1 LTAGSDVSATALILN
16 EMNRQTLSKVLDL
29 YGIVFKDISN
39 EEIYGAPSRA
49 ADRTVVTDV
58 HGKRFLVEKHHF
70 WNMQRKEK
78 LADNIN
84 LLHKNGFLS
93 CTPYVENPFCRSVTE
108 FDNRC
113 WMVAPFV
120 EHETLDRPGYLDS
133 HEAGLAA
140 AETLIKIYEVSSKT
154 EMNDVPGGFSLLV
167 HTNNL
172 MSKIRSCHKEIYLR
186 IKEPADVIEKHFSS
200 VIISSRTLF
209 CHGDY
214 HPLNILWKN
223 NVPVS
228 VIDWEF
234 SGYRPALTDIANMIG
249 CAGFE
254 DFTAFDRSFVK
265 EFLKTIK
272 TSGFFSDRE
281 LEDLSMF
288 ILGFRF
294 SGWLNEWI
302 NDSDNEMI
310 EREINYLNF
319 LKERL

>member
-1 LTAGSDVSATALILN
+1 MTAESDVSATTSISN
-16 EMNRQTLSKVLDL
+16 DMNKETISKVLEF
-29 YGIVFKDISN
+29 YGIVFKDFSN

-93 CTPYVENPFCRSVTE
+93 CTPYVESPFCRSVTE

-120 EHETLDRPGYLDS
+120 EHQTLARPEYLDS
-133 HEAGLAA
+133 GKAGTAA
-140 AETLIKIYEVSSKT
+140 AETLIKMYEVSSKI
-154 EMNDVPGGFSLLV
+154 EMNDVPGAFSLLI
-167 HTNNL
+167 HTQNL
-172 MSKIRSCHKEIYLR
+172 ISKIRNCHGKIYSR
-186 IKEPADVIEKHFSS
+186 IKEPLDIIENLFSKS
-200 VIISSRTLF
+200 IVSSRIIF

-223 NVPVS
+223 DVPAS

-254 DFTAFDRSFVK
+254 DFTAFDRNFVK
-265 EFLKTIK
+265 EFSKTIK

-310 EREINYLNF
+310 DREINYLNF
-319 LKERL
+319 LKNLI